1 MNCSDKFQKFVV
13 GCERPCAPAERA
25 FLGPRCSV
33 RQWIQILRQ
42 LGRLL
47 EEFLDFYVN
56 GYTRLLRS
64 LLVLL
69 FPVSEVAALV
79 VDTGSGLFSA
89 GFAGKNAP
97 RAVFRTI
104 AFTQNGEV
112 CTVYASADYFPWKS
126 GHYFSEPLV
135 LQYFQLCAV
144 SASGFFGSP
153 RRRGLGGGG
162 VAGSFDSQV
171 TRHMQIK

>member
-1 MNCSDKFQKFVV
+1 MVV
-13 GCERPCAPAERA
+13 DIPVMV
-25 FLGPRCSV
+25 FLGSRCSV

-42 LGRLL
+42 HGRLF
-47 EEFLDFYVN
+47 EEFLDFYVK

-64 LLVLL
+64 ILVLL
-69 FPVSEVAALV
+69 FPLCEVAALV
-79 VDTGSGLFSA
+79 VDISSGLFST

-97 RAVFRTI
+97 RAVFRMI

-112 CTVYASADYFPWKS
+112 CTVYASADFFPWKS

-144 SASGFFGSP
+144 SARRFFWSP
-153 RRRGLGGGG
+153 RRRRTLRRRGLGGVTGSPG
-162 VAGSFDSQV
+162 VS
-171 TRHMQIK
+171 TPR